1 MSGCDSTRPQSWA
14 VGDAVIVSD
23 HSSAHGDKGT
33 IWKIQADGLI
43 LVDLEQ
49 GCVWPVTADELR
61 ANKGV

>member
-1 MSGCDSTRPQSWA
+1 
-14 VGDAVIVSD
+14 VSD